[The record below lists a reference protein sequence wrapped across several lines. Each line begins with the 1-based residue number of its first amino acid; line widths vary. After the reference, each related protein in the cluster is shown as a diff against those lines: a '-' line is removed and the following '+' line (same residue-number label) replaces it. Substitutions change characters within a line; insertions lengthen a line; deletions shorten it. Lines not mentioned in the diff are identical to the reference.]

1 MPLAEAVCCCC
12 ALLQVRLGPLTPY
25 AVRTLRHIREFLNVQ
40 FSMRTDQQ
48 SGTIFLSCVGSG
60 LKNLNRKVT

>member
-1 MPLAEAVCCCC
+1 V
-12 ALLQVRLGPLTPY
+12 QVRLGPLTPY

-40 FSMRTDQQ
+40 FDMRTDQQ